1 MMKRILFILFVL
13 TTYTA
18 SAQWT
23 IINGNQRFAKGLGI
37 PTKDTFN
44 TYTLADTSQIVLRP
58 QDSSLYV
65 HYKGRWQKVGSGSSL
80 TVDTSSLSNRINLK
94 LDSLKRIKDTV
105 YGYKNGVAYFQYKD
119 SIGGGSGGVGT
130 LQQVTDL
137 GNTTTNAINIIS
149 NINNGVGV
157 RDKIILKDNNATN
170 TDSVYIQM
178 ITNYADGIGY
188 NPYNRT
194 EIRMD
199 NGILQGGI
207 VLDDVDGEI
216 YVSDPI
222 SGILSSINQSGVR
235 IVSGSESVL
244 LQKNNLSFING
255 WFASPSGG
263 IDITP
268 IYPTVDNY
276 FTHPHKIYTPL
287 TVTGIY
293 NDTLATLRNVRAGGG
308 SGTTTDTS
316 SLSNR
321 INLKLDSLKR
331 SSDSVYGYK
340 NGTRYFQFKDSI
352 GTNPAPSGYYGAFS
366 DTLSQSVPNSTTAAP
381 MYFRLTDTSNGVS
394 MQGGNRIVFAHT
406 GIYNIQ
412 FSVQL
417 QNTDNQLQDVKI
429 WLKKNGTDIVGSTG
443 FVSVPNSHGSENGHT
458 LPSWNFV
465 LGMVAGDSLVWY
477 WTATSTAVTIHKYP
491 IGSNP
496 TSPSTASTVLTVTQ
510 QAGIMAGTGITAI
523 NGLTSEAQTFA
534 VDSSNSTFK
543 ITSTGST
550 HKFNIP
556 NASASGVTRGLIS
569 NTDYTTFNSKL
580 SASDT
585 ANMLTPYLRKIDTA
599 NLQSKTLAA
608 YSFQANKTYVNAT
621 ATANTFKDT
630 TGSYTGTPTWT
641 GGTAPTTMTNAVFYY
656 TQVGKQVTLRIT
668 MIYTNT
674 GATNTR
680 VQIPLTSN
688 IPTPA
693 TPSGYSSTTD
703 IINFGSGYFG
713 NNAST
718 YVSGSVGN
726 ALTFL
731 RGTATGAEIVIDR
744 SSSGAGKYVWATISY
759 FTN

>member
-1 MMKRILFILFVL
+1 MIKKILLILFVL
-13 TTYTA
+13 ASYTA

-65 HYKGRWQKVGSGSSL
+65 HYKGRWQKIG
-80 TVDTSSLSNRINLK
+80 
-94 LDSLKRIKDTV
+94 
-105 YGYKNGVAYFQYKD
+105 
-119 SIGGGSGGVGT
+119 GGGSGSVGT

-137 GNTTTNAINIIS
+137 GNTTTNAINIYS
-149 NINNGVGV
+149 DLYNGIGSFNKLHLVE
-157 RDKIILKDNNATN
+157 KN
-170 TDSVYIQM
+170 TDFYDSAYIDFNTPDYGSSNGTTNIKIKQENASVDIG
-178 ITNYADGIGY
+178 INSENSGSGINYD
-188 NPYNRT
+188 PYMN
-194 EIRMD
+194 
-199 NGILQGGI
+199 
-207 VLDDVDGEI
+207 I
-216 YVSDPI
+216 YDPI
-222 SGILSSINQSGVR
+222 NSRQHGFNSRGF
-235 IVSGSESVL
+235 
-244 LQKNNLSFING
+244 FI
-255 WFASPSGG
+255 F
-263 IDITP
+263 TP
-268 IYPTVDNY
+268 NKVTQFENDYFY
-276 FTHPHKIYTPL
+276 FTQQSPNFQFYLKPLYNEGTRFHTLYTSKF
-287 TVTGIY
+287 
-293 NDTLATLRNVRAGGG
+293 DTTQVVDTIATLRDVRKGGG
-308 SGTTTDTS
+308 SGTIIDTT

-340 NGTRYFQFKDSI
+340 NGARYFQFKDSV

-417 QNTDNQLQDVKI
+417 QNADNQLHDVRI

-477 WTATSTAVTIHKYP
+477 WTATNTSVTIQKYP

-496 TSPSTASTVLTVTQ
+496 TSPSTASTVLTITQ

-523 NGLTSEAQTFA
+523 NGLTSEAQTFS

-543 ITSTGST
+543 ITSTGSI

-585 ANMLTPYLRKIDTA
+585 ANMLLPYLRKIDTA

-608 YSFQANKTYVNAT
+608 YSFQANKTNVNAT

-641 GGTAPTTMTNAVFYY
+641 GGQAPTGITNAVFSY
-656 TQVGKQVTLRIT
+656 TQIGKLVTLRIT
-668 MIYTNT
+668 MIYSSAGN
-674 GATNTR
+674 ASNTR

-688 IPTPA
+688 MPTPA
-693 TPSGYSSTTD
+693 TPSGYTSTSD
-703 IINFGSGYFG
+703 IICFGSGFFG
-713 NNAST
+713 NSASNYTTISGIT
-718 YVSGSVGN
+718 Y
-726 ALTFL
+726 L
-731 RGTATGAEIVIDR
+731 RGTSTGTEIVVDR
-744 SSSGAGKYVWATISY
+744 TAGQGKYVWATVTY